1 MKDIIFK
8 FLNRNYST
16 KLENHVEVIYSY
28 LTNEFQYYDDL
39 IKEFKTI
46 FDLDEYFIN
55 QYIHEWVNLD
65 ISEYVKIKRII
76 PNESNYSVASGNYST
91 VSGNY
96 SVIYAIQNNQ
106 TTKINMS
113 VTPRNKETSIYGSFK
128 KWVSLIW

>member
-1 MKDIIFK
+1 
-8 FLNRNYST
+8 
-16 KLENHVEVIYSY
+16 LENHVEVIYSY

-39 IKEFKTI
+39 INEFKTI

-76 PNESNYSVASGNYST
+76 PNESNYSVASGNYS
-91 VSGNY
+91 VASGNY

-106 TTKINMS
+106 TTKINMI
-113 VTPRNKETSIYGSFK
+113 VIIRNKETSIYWSFK
-128 KWVSLIW
+128 NWISLIW